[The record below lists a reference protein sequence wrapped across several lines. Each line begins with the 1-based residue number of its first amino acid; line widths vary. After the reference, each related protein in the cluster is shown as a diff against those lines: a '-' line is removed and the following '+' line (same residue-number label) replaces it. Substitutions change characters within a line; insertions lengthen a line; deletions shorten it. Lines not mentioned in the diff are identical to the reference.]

1 MSSNDNGP
9 VVPVLNETR
18 DTRIKP
24 RLRDEAVQ
32 AFLRVLAILDEQ
44 SKESFAMTRSCIT
57 CAHFKETAEHDG
69 RLIDVEQCTLHGERP
84 PARVIAYSCVD
95 YRDQMDIP
103 F

>member
-9 VVPVLNETR
+9 TVPTINETR

-24 RLRDEAVQ
+24 RLRSSAVQ
-32 AFLRVLAILDEQ
+32 AFLSVLSILDEEQ
-44 SKESFAMTRSCIT
+44 KESIAMHRSCIS
-57 CAHFKETAEHDG
+57 CAHFKETAEHNG
-69 RLIDVEQCTLHGERP
+69 KLIDVEQCTLHGERP